1 MSGLIDS
8 AIAHFSSK
16 EVRKIEVPEWDTA
29 LYAKNLTLDDKARML
44 KRAADDNTDYMVYAL
59 IFGLTD
65 DQGEPVFGLDDKVA
79 LKKKVDPDIVSRL
92 ATFVLAPESAT
103 EEDREKNS

>member
-8 AIAHFSSK
+8 AIAHFSNK
-16 EVRKIEVPEWDTA
+16 EVRKIEIPEWDTT
-29 LYAKNLTLDDKARML
+29 LFAKNLTLDDKARML
-44 KRAADDNTDYMVYAL
+44 KRAADDNSDYMVYAL

-65 DQGEPVFGLDDKVA
+65 DQGEPVFSLEDKVA
-79 LKKKVDPDIVSRL
+79 LKRKVDPDVVTRL
-92 ATFVLAPESAT
+92 AAFVLASESQT